1 MPIPYIYIIFIT
13 IFVLIFCDKSN
24 ISDMKTT
31 KSILYAL
38 FALVAVMFSGCSDAE
53 LFQASVDYKIVDGVI
68 HLCEPQPHPSQQC
81 MVEFRAEP
89 LDTVRV
95 GFVGLGMRGP
105 GAVERFTY
113 IEGVAINGLCDKYA
127 ERAEQ
132 CQAYLQRANM
142 PEAKIYSGED
152 GYKALCESDDI
163 DLVYIATPWQLHV
176 EVALYA
182 MEHGK
187 HVAIEVPCANTV
199 AECWALVDAAERN
212 RVHCTILENCCYD
225 HFELTT
231 LNMAHSGVFGEIIHA
246 EGAYIHNLEPFW
258 RHYADNWR
266 LEYNQAHN
274 GDIYATH
281 GIGPNCQALNIH
293 RGDKLDYLVAMST
306 KSINGAKLTQEIM
319 GEAECRQG
327 DQINTLIRTHNG
339 CTIDMQ
345 HNVMTPRPY
354 SRMYQLVGTEG
365 YANKYPVAGYTFK
378 LDQLKSVASDEHG
391 APDIEALDHHTFAPQ
406 SVAMEMMDLYKHPV
420 QKQLVDGVPLQEYSL
435 SVGGH
440 GGMDFIMDYRLV
452 YCLHHGLPLDMDVY
466 DAAEWSAMGE
476 LTRISIEN
484 GSKPVMIPDFTRG
497 EWDSVDGLTF
507 YFAE

>member
-1 MPIPYIYIIFIT
+1 MKKCTFFVSLLLLATTFAGCNSEKLYEASINYT
-13 IFVLIFCDKSN
+13 I
-24 ISDMKTT
+24 
-31 KSILYAL
+31 
-38 FALVAVMFSGCSDAE
+38 E
-53 LFQASVDYKIVDGVI
+53 DGVI
-68 HLCEPQPHPSQQC
+68 VLSEPERQEGQTSLL
-81 MVEFRAEP
+81 EFRAEP

-113 IEGVAINGLCDKYA
+113 IDGVAITALCDKYR
-127 ERAEQ
+127 ERAEEAQ
-132 CQAYLQRANM
+132 HYLRVAGM
-142 PEAKIYSGED
+142 ADATLYSGDE
-152 GYKALCESDDI
+152 GYKDLCESNDV
-163 DLVYIATPWQLHV
+163 DLVYIATPWQMHV
-176 EVALYA
+176 TIALYA

-199 AECWALVDAAERN
+199 AECWQLVDAAERN

-231 LNMAHSGVFGEIIHA
+231 LYMAQQGLFGEIIHT
-246 EGAYIHNLEPFW
+246 EGAYIHNLEPYW
-258 RHYADNWR
+258 QHYADNWR

-293 RGDKLDYLVAMST
+293 RGDRLDYLVAMST
-306 KSINGAKLTQEIM
+306 KSVNGTKLVKELM
-319 GEAECRQG
+319 NEEECRQG
-327 DQINTLIRTHNG
+327 DQINTLIRTVNG

-365 YANKYPVAGYTFK
+365 FANKYPIEGYTFK
-378 LDQLKSVASDEHG
+378 TDQINKVAPELGTTH
-391 APDIEALDHHTFAPQ
+391 DIEDLNHHTFAPKG
-406 SVAMEMMDLYKHPV
+406 VVETMMEQYKHPV
-420 QKQLVDGVPLQEYSL
+420 QRQLVDGIPLEEYSKR
-435 SVGGH
+435 VGGH

-452 YCLHHGLPLDMDVY
+452 YCLRHGLPLDMDVY
-466 DAAEWSAMGE
+466 DAAEWSSMGE

-484 GSKPVMIPDFTRG
+484 GSKPVRIPDFTRG
-497 EWDSVDGLTF
+497 EWNKIDGLTH

>member
-1 MPIPYIYIIFIT
+1 MRSIKIFT
-13 IFVLIFCDKSN
+13 LLVLSIATLASCNDSKSE
-24 ISDMKTT
+24 
-31 KSILYAL
+31 LY
-38 FALVAVMFSGCSDAE
+38 E
-53 LFQASVDYKIVDGVI
+53 ASVNYSINDGVI
-68 HLCEPQPHPSQQC
+68 TLD
-81 MVEFRAEP
+81 EP
-89 LDTVRV
+89 LRAKGQHSVLELRTAPMETVRV

-113 IEGVAINGLCDKYA
+113 IDGAAINGLCDKYIECA
-127 ERAEQ
+127 EHCQIYLERAG
-132 CQAYLQRANM
+132 M
-142 PEAKIYSGED
+142 PKAKIYAGDE

-176 EVALYA
+176 DVAEYA

-187 HVAIEVPCANTV
+187 HVAIEVPSANTV
-199 AECWALVDAAERN
+199 DECWRLVDAAERN
-212 RVHCTILENCCYD
+212 RVHCMILENCCYD

-231 LNMAHSGVFGEIIHA
+231 LYMAQQGLFGEIIHA
-246 EGAYIHNLEPFW
+246 EGAYIHNLEPYW
-258 RHYADNWR
+258 EHYADNWR

-293 RGDKLDYLVAMST
+293 RGDRLDYLVAMST
-306 KSINGAKLTQEIM
+306 KSINGAKLTKELM
-319 GEAECRQG
+319 NEETCRQG
-327 DQINTLIRTHNG
+327 DQINTLIRTVNG

-365 YANKYPVAGYTFK
+365 FANKYPVSGYTFK
-378 LDQLKSVASDEHG
+378 LDQIKSIATDEQG
-391 APDIEALDHHTFAPQ
+391 MPDIEALDHHSFAPADVVKQ
-406 SVAMEMMDLYKHPV
+406 MTELYKHPV
-420 QKQLVDGVPLQEYSL
+420 QRQLVDGMPLQEYSM
-435 SVGGH
+435 SIGGH

-452 YCLHHGLPLDMDVY
+452 YCLRNGLPLDMDVY
-466 DAAEWSAMGE
+466 DAAEWSCMGE

-484 GSKPVMIPDFTRG
+484 GSKPVKVPDFTRG
-497 EWDSVDGLTF
+497 EWNKIDGLTH

>member
-1 MPIPYIYIIFIT
+1 MKKHLFFVSLLLLATTFAGCNSEKLYEASINYT
-13 IFVLIFCDKSN
+13 I
-24 ISDMKTT
+24 
-31 KSILYAL
+31 
-38 FALVAVMFSGCSDAE
+38 E
-53 LFQASVDYKIVDGVI
+53 DGVI
-68 HLCEPQPHPSQQC
+68 VLSEPQRQEGQTSLL
-81 MVEFRAEP
+81 EFRAEP

-113 IEGVAINGLCDKYA
+113 IDGVAITALCDKYR
-127 ERAEQ
+127 ERAEEAQ
-132 CQAYLQRANM
+132 HYLRVAGM
-142 PEAKIYSGED
+142 ADATLYSGDE
-152 GYKALCESDDI
+152 GYKELCQSDDV
-163 DLVYIATPWQLHV
+163 DLVYIATPWQMHV
-176 EVALYA
+176 TIALYA
-182 MEHGK
+182 MERGK

-199 AECWALVDAAERN
+199 AECWQLVDAAERN

-231 LNMAHSGVFGEIIHA
+231 LYMAQQGLFGGIIHT
-246 EGAYIHNLEPFW
+246 EGAYIHNLEPYW
-258 RHYADNWR
+258 QHYADNWR

-293 RGDKLDYLVAMST
+293 RGDRLDYLVAMST
-306 KSINGAKLTQEIM
+306 KSVNGTKLVKELM
-319 GEAECRQG
+319 NEEECRQG
-327 DQINTLIRTHNG
+327 DQINTLIRTVNG

-365 YANKYPVAGYTFK
+365 FANKYPIEGYTFK
-378 LDQLKSVASDEHG
+378 TDQINKVAPELG
-391 APDIEALDHHTFAPQ
+391 TTPDIENLNHHTFAPKG
-406 SVAMEMMDLYKHPV
+406 VVEAMMEQYKHPV
-420 QKQLVDGVPLQEYSL
+420 QLQLVDGIPLEEYSKR
-435 SVGGH
+435 VGGH

-452 YCLHHGLPLDMDVY
+452 YCLRHGLPLDMDVY
-466 DAAEWSAMGE
+466 DAAEWSSMGE

-484 GSKPVMIPDFTRG
+484 GSKPVRIPDFTRG
-497 EWDSVDGLTF
+497 EWNKIDELTH

>member
-1 MPIPYIYIIFIT
+1 M
-13 IFVLIFCDKSN
+13 KSR
-24 ISDMKTT
+24 
-31 KSILYAL
+31 KSIIGILLIAVVLVVVCVMSHLGENKSL
-38 FALVAVMFSGCSDAE
+38 FK
-53 LFQASVDYKIVDGVI
+53 ASVNYRIIDGVI
-68 HLCEPQPHPSQQC
+68 YLDEPERSPSQQS
-81 MVEFRAEP
+81 MLEFRAEP
-89 LDTVRV
+89 LEIVRV

-105 GAVERFTY
+105 DAVDRFSR

-127 ERAEQ
+127 ERAER
-132 CQAYLQRANM
+132 CQVYLANAGM
-142 PEAKIYSGED
+142 PEAKVYSGDE
-152 GYKALCESDDI
+152 GYKALCESEDI

-176 EVALYA
+176 EVAVYA
-182 MEHGK
+182 MNHGK
-187 HVAIEVPCANTV
+187 HVAIEVPSANTV

-212 RVHCTILENCCYD
+212 KVHCTILENCCYD

-231 LNMAHSGVFGEIIHA
+231 LNMAHSGVFGEIIHT
-246 EGAYIHNLEPFW
+246 EGAYIHNLEPYW

-293 RGDKLDYLVAMST
+293 RGDKLDILVSMST

-319 GEAECRQG
+319 GEAECKQG

-365 YANKYPVAGYTFK
+365 FANKYPVSGYTFK
-378 LDQLKSVASDEHG
+378 LDQIKSVATDEQG
-391 APDIEALDHHTFAPQ
+391 MPDIEALDHHSFAPADVVKQ
-406 SVAMEMMDLYKHPV
+406 MTELYKHPV
-420 QKQLVDGVPLQEYSL
+420 QRQLVDGMPLQEYSM
-435 SVGGH
+435 SIGGH

-452 YCLHHGLPLDMDVY
+452 YCLRNGLPLDMDVY
-466 DAAEWSAMGE
+466 DAAEWSCMGE

-484 GSKPVMIPDFTRG
+484 GSKPVKVPDFTRG
-497 EWDSVDGLTF
+497 EWNKIDGLTH

>member
-1 MPIPYIYIIFIT
+1 MRSIKIFAM
-13 IFVLIFCDKSN
+13 LILSVATLASCNDSKSE
-24 ISDMKTT
+24 
-31 KSILYAL
+31 LY
-38 FALVAVMFSGCSDAE
+38 E
-53 LFQASVDYKIVDGVI
+53 ASVNYSINDGI
-68 HLCEPQPHPSQQC
+68 ITLNEP
-81 MVEFRAEP
+81 MRAKGQHSVLELRTAP
-89 LDTVRV
+89 MDTVRV

-113 IEGVAINGLCDKYA
+113 IDGVAINGLCDKYI
-127 ERAEQ
+127 ERAEH
-132 CQAYLQRANM
+132 CQVYLERAGM
-142 PEAKIYSGED
+142 PKAKIYAGDE

-176 EVALYA
+176 DVAEYA

-187 HVAIEVPCANTV
+187 HVAIEVPSANTV
-199 AECWALVDAAERN
+199 DECWRLVDAAERN
-212 RVHCTILENCCYD
+212 RVHCMILENCCYD

-231 LNMAHSGVFGEIIHA
+231 LYMAQQGLFGEIIHA
-246 EGAYIHNLEPFW
+246 EGAYIHNLEPYW
-258 RHYADNWR
+258 EHYADNWR

-293 RGDKLDYLVAMST
+293 RGDRLDYLVAMST
-306 KSINGAKLTQEIM
+306 KSINGAKLTKELM
-319 GEAECRQG
+319 NEESCRQG
-327 DQINTLIRTHNG
+327 DQINTLIRTVNG

-365 YANKYPVAGYTFK
+365 FANKYPISGYTFK
-378 LDQLKSVASDEHG
+378 LDQIKSIATDEQG
-391 APDIEALDHHTFAPQ
+391 MPDIEALDHHSFAPVDVVKQ
-406 SVAMEMMDLYKHPV
+406 MTELYKHPV
-420 QKQLVDGVPLQEYSL
+420 QRQLVDGMPLQEYSM
-435 SVGGH
+435 SIGGH

-452 YCLHHGLPLDMDVY
+452 YCLRNGLPLDMDVY
-466 DAAEWSAMGE
+466 DAAEWSCMGE

-484 GSKPVMIPDFTRG
+484 GSKPVKVPDFTRG
-497 EWDSVDGLTF
+497 EWNKIDGLTH

>member
-1 MPIPYIYIIFIT
+1 MKKCTFFVSLLLLATTFAGCNSEKLYEASINYT
-13 IFVLIFCDKSN
+13 I
-24 ISDMKTT
+24 
-31 KSILYAL
+31 
-38 FALVAVMFSGCSDAE
+38 E
-53 LFQASVDYKIVDGVI
+53 DGVI
-68 HLCEPQPHPSQQC
+68 VLSEPQRQEGQTSLL
-81 MVEFRAEP
+81 EFRAEP

-113 IEGVAINGLCDKYA
+113 IDGVAITALCDKYR
-127 ERAEQ
+127 ERAEEAQ
-132 CQAYLQRANM
+132 HYLRAAGM
-142 PEAKIYSGED
+142 ADATLYSGDE
-152 GYKALCESDDI
+152 GYKALCESNDV
-163 DLVYIATPWQLHV
+163 DLVYIATPWQMHV
-176 EVALYA
+176 TIALYA

-199 AECWALVDAAERN
+199 AECWQLVDAAERN

-231 LNMAHSGVFGEIIHA
+231 LYMAQQGLFGEIIHT
-246 EGAYIHNLEPFW
+246 EGAYIHNLEPYW
-258 RHYADNWR
+258 QHYADNWR

-293 RGDKLDYLVAMST
+293 RGDRLDYLVAMST
-306 KSINGAKLTQEIM
+306 KSVNGTKLVKELM
-319 GEAECRQG
+319 NEEECRQG
-327 DQINTLIRTHNG
+327 DQINTLIRTVNG

-365 YANKYPVAGYTFK
+365 FANKYPIEGYTFK
-378 LDQLKSVASDEHG
+378 TDQINKVAPELG
-391 APDIEALDHHTFAPQ
+391 TTPDIENLNHHTFAPKG
-406 SVAMEMMDLYKHPV
+406 VVEAMMEQYKHPV
-420 QKQLVDGVPLQEYSL
+420 QRQLVDGIPLEEYSKR
-435 SVGGH
+435 VGGH

-452 YCLHHGLPLDMDVY
+452 YCLRHGLPLDMDVY
-466 DAAEWSAMGE
+466 DAAEWSSMGE

-484 GSKPVMIPDFTRG
+484 GSKPVLIPDFTRG
-497 EWDSVDGLTF
+497 EWNKIDGLTH

>member
-1 MPIPYIYIIFIT
+1 MLAVAMAMLAGCGT
-13 IFVLIFCDKSN
+13 QKN
-24 ISDMKTT
+24 
-31 KSILYAL
+31 LY
-38 FALVAVMFSGCSDAE
+38 
-53 LFQASVDYKIVDGVI
+53 QASVDYDIVDGVI
-68 HLCEPQPHPSQQC
+68 ILDEPERSPEQQS
-81 MVEFRAEP
+81 MIEFRAEP
-89 LDTVRV
+89 LNVVRV

-113 IEGVAINGLCDKYA
+113 IEGVAINALCDKYV
-127 ERAEQ
+127 ERAER
-132 CQAYLQRANM
+132 CQAYLTKAGM
-142 PEAKIYSGED
+142 PEAMVYSGDE

-176 EVALYA
+176 DVAVYA

-187 HVAIEVPCANTV
+187 HVAIEVPSANTIE
-199 AECWALVDAAERN
+199 ECWRLVDAAERN

-231 LNMAHSGVFGEIIHA
+231 LNMARQGLFGEIIHA
-246 EGAYIHNLEPFW
+246 EGAYIHNLEPYW
-258 RHYADNWR
+258 EHYADNWR
-266 LEYNQAHN
+266 LEYNQANN

-293 RGDKLDYLVAMST
+293 RGDRLDYLVAMST
-306 KSINGAKLTQEIM
+306 RSINGAKLTKELM
-319 GEAECRQG
+319 GMEECKQG
-327 DQINTLIRTHNG
+327 DQINTLIRTVNG

-365 YANKYPVAGYTFK
+365 YANKYPIEGYTFK
-378 LDQLKSVASDEHG
+378 LDQLRSVDKDAM
-391 APDIEALDHHTFAPQ
+391 PDIEDLNHHTFAPAE
-406 SVAMEMMDLYKHPV
+406 VVEAMTKQYKHPV
-420 QKQLVDGVPLQEYSL
+420 QRQLVEGIPLQEYSL
-435 SVGGH
+435 TIGGH

-452 YCLHHGLPLDMDVY
+452 YCLRHGLPLDMDVY
-466 DAAEWSAMGE
+466 DAAEWSSMGE

-484 GSKPVMIPDFTRG
+484 GSKPVKVPDFTRG
-497 EWDSVDGLTF
+497 DWDKVDGLTF

>member
-1 MPIPYIYIIFIT
+1 MKKCTFFVSLLLLATTFVGCNSEKLYEASINYT
-13 IFVLIFCDKSN
+13 I
-24 ISDMKTT
+24 
-31 KSILYAL
+31 
-38 FALVAVMFSGCSDAE
+38 E
-53 LFQASVDYKIVDGVI
+53 DGVI
-68 HLCEPQPHPSQQC
+68 VLSEPQRQEGQTSLL
-81 MVEFRAEP
+81 EFRAEP

-113 IEGVAINGLCDKYA
+113 IDGVAITALCDKYR
-127 ERAEQ
+127 ERAEEAQ
-132 CQAYLQRANM
+132 QYLRDAGM
-142 PEAKIYSGED
+142 PEATLYSGDE
-152 GYKALCESDDI
+152 GYKALCESDDV
-163 DLVYIATPWQLHV
+163 DLVYIATPWQMHV
-176 EVALYA
+176 TIALYA

-199 AECWALVDAAERN
+199 AECWQLVDAAERN

-231 LNMAHSGVFGEIIHA
+231 LYMAQQGLFGEIIHT
-246 EGAYIHNLEPFW
+246 EGAYIHNLEPYW
-258 RHYADNWR
+258 QHYADNWR

-293 RGDKLDYLVAMST
+293 RGDRLDYLVAMST
-306 KSINGAKLTQEIM
+306 KSVNGTKLVKELM
-319 GEAECRQG
+319 NEEECRQG
-327 DQINTLIRTHNG
+327 DQINTLIRTVNG

-365 YANKYPVAGYTFK
+365 FANKYPIEGYTFK
-378 LDQLKSVASDEHG
+378 TDQINKVAPELG
-391 APDIEALDHHTFAPQ
+391 TTPDIENLNHHTFAPKGI
-406 SVAMEMMDLYKHPV
+406 VEAMMEQYKHPV
-420 QKQLVDGVPLQEYSL
+420 QRQLVDGIPLEEYSKR
-435 SVGGH
+435 VGGH

-452 YCLHHGLPLDMDVY
+452 YCLRHGLPLDMDVY
-466 DAAEWSAMGE
+466 DAAEWSSMGE

-484 GSKPVMIPDFTRG
+484 GSKPVRIPDFTRG
-497 EWDSVDGLTF
+497 EWNKIDGLTH

>member
-1 MPIPYIYIIFIT
+1 MID
-13 IFVLIFCDKSN
+13 L
-24 ISDMKTT
+24 
-31 KSILYAL
+31 KSIWSVV
-38 FALVAVMFSGCSDAE
+38 LVGAIAMMVGCETSKNE
-53 LFQASVDYKIVDGVI
+53 LFKASVDYTIEDGVI
-68 HLCEPQPHPSQQC
+68 ILDEPKPCAEQQS
-81 MVEFRAEP
+81 MLEFRCEP

-113 IEGVAINGLCDKYA
+113 IDGVAINGLCDKYV
-127 ERAEQ
+127 ERAER
-132 CQAYLQRANM
+132 CQAYLERANM
-142 PEAKIYSGED
+142 PHATIYSGDE
-152 GYKALCESDDI
+152 GYKELCQSDDI

-176 EVALYA
+176 EVAVYA
-182 MEHGK
+182 MNHGK
-187 HVAIEVPCANTV
+187 HVAIEVPSANTV
-199 AECWALVDAAERN
+199 AECWQLVDAAERN

-231 LNMAHSGVFGEIIHA
+231 LNMAQKGLFGEIIHA
-246 EGAYIHNLEPFW
+246 EGAYIHNLEPYW
-258 RHYADNWR
+258 EHYADNWR

-293 RGDKLDYLVAMST
+293 RGDRLDYLVAMST
-306 KSINGAKLTQEIM
+306 KSINGAKLTKRLMDKE
-319 GEAECRQG
+319 ECKQG
-327 DQINTLIRTHNG
+327 DQINTLIRTVNG

-365 YANKYPVAGYTFK
+365 YANKYPVQGYTFK
-378 LDQLKSVASDEHG
+378 LDQIKSVAKDENG
-391 APDIEALDHHTFAPQ
+391 MPDIEALDHHTFAPAK
-406 SVAMEMMDLYKHPV
+406 VAQEMTLHYRHPV
-420 QKQLVDGVPLQEYSL
+420 QLQLVNGVPLQDYSL
-435 SVGGH
+435 SIGGH
-440 GGMDFIMDYRLV
+440 GGMDYIMDYRLV
-452 YCLHHGLPLDMDVY
+452 YCLRNGLPLDMDVY

-484 GSKPVMIPDFTRG
+484 GSKPVKVPDFTRG
-497 EWDSVDGLTF
+497 RWDKVDGLTF

>member
-1 MPIPYIYIIFIT
+1 MKKCTFFVSLLLLATTFAGCNSEKLYEASINYT
-13 IFVLIFCDKSN
+13 I
-24 ISDMKTT
+24 
-31 KSILYAL
+31 
-38 FALVAVMFSGCSDAE
+38 E
-53 LFQASVDYKIVDGVI
+53 DGVI
-68 HLCEPQPHPSQQC
+68 VLSEPQRQEGQTSLL
-81 MVEFRAEP
+81 EFRAEP

-113 IEGVAINGLCDKYA
+113 IDGVAITALCDKYK
-127 ERAEQ
+127 ERAEAPQ
-132 CQAYLQRANM
+132 QYLRDAGM
-142 PEAKIYSGED
+142 PEATLYYGDE
-152 GYKALCESDDI
+152 GYKALCESDDV
-163 DLVYIATPWQLHV
+163 DLVYIATPWQMHV
-176 EVALYA
+176 TIALYA

-199 AECWALVDAAERN
+199 AECWQLVDAAERN

-231 LNMAHSGVFGEIIHA
+231 LYMAQQGLFGEIIHT
-246 EGAYIHNLEPFW
+246 EGAYIHNLEPYW
-258 RHYADNWR
+258 QHYADNWR

-293 RGDKLDYLVAMST
+293 RGDRLDYLVAMST
-306 KSINGAKLTQEIM
+306 KSVNGTKLVKELM
-319 GEAECRQG
+319 NEEECRQG
-327 DQINTLIRTHNG
+327 DQINTLIRTVNG

-365 YANKYPVAGYTFK
+365 FANKYPVEGYTFK
-378 LDQLKSVASDEHG
+378 LDQINKIAEPGTL
-391 APDIEALDHHTFAPQ
+391 PDIEDLNHHTFAPKG
-406 SVAMEMMDLYKHPV
+406 VVEAMMEQYKHPV
-420 QKQLVDGVPLQEYSL
+420 QRQLVDGIPLEEYSKR
-435 SVGGH
+435 VGGH

-452 YCLHHGLPLDMDVY
+452 YCLRHGLPLDMDVY
-466 DAAEWSAMGE
+466 DAAEWSSMGE

-484 GSKPVMIPDFTRG
+484 GSKPVKVPDFTRG
-497 EWDSVDGLTF
+497 EWNKIDGLTH

>member
-1 MPIPYIYIIFIT
+1 
-13 IFVLIFCDKSN
+13 
-24 ISDMKTT
+24 MKPSKTLFST
-31 KSILYAL
+31 MLAVAMAMLAGCGTQKNLY
-38 FALVAVMFSGCSDAE
+38 
-53 LFQASVDYKIVDGVI
+53 QASVDYDIVDGVI
-68 HLCEPQPHPSQQC
+68 ILDEPERSPEQQS
-81 MVEFRAEP
+81 MIEFRAEP
-89 LDTVRV
+89 LNVVRV

-113 IEGVAINGLCDKYA
+113 IEGVAINALCDKYV
-127 ERAEQ
+127 ERAER
-132 CQAYLQRANM
+132 CQAYLTKAGM
-142 PEAKIYSGED
+142 PEAMVYSGDE

-176 EVALYA
+176 DVAVYA

-187 HVAIEVPCANTV
+187 HVAIEVPSANTIE
-199 AECWALVDAAERN
+199 ECWRLVDAAERN

-231 LNMAHSGVFGEIIHA
+231 LNMARQGLFGEIIHA
-246 EGAYIHNLEPFW
+246 EGAYIHNLEPYW
-258 RHYADNWR
+258 EHYADNWR
-266 LEYNQAHN
+266 LEYNQANN

-293 RGDKLDYLVAMST
+293 RGDRLDYLVAMST
-306 KSINGAKLTQEIM
+306 RSINGAKLTKELM
-319 GEAECRQG
+319 GMEECKQG
-327 DQINTLIRTHNG
+327 DQINTLIRTVNG

-365 YANKYPVAGYTFK
+365 YANKYPIEGYTFK
-378 LDQLKSVASDEHG
+378 LDQLRSVDKDAM
-391 APDIEALDHHTFAPQ
+391 PDIEDLNHHTFAPAE
-406 SVAMEMMDLYKHPV
+406 VVEAMTKQYKHPV
-420 QKQLVDGVPLQEYSL
+420 QRQLVEGIPLQEYSL
-435 SVGGH
+435 TIGGH

-452 YCLHHGLPLDMDVY
+452 YCLRHGLPLDMDVY
-466 DAAEWSAMGE
+466 DAAEWSSMGE

-484 GSKPVMIPDFTRG
+484 GSKPVKVPDFTRG
-497 EWDSVDGLTF
+497 DWDKVDGLTF